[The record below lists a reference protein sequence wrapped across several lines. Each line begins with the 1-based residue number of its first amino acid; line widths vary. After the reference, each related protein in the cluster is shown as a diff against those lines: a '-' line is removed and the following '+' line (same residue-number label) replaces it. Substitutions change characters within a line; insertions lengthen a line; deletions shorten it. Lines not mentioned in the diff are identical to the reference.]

1 MIIYEYKPVQLS
13 ALFSCTFTCRV
24 QIEHK
29 WKLLA
34 DLAVKKSE
42 FEIAADALQAA
53 QDENALLLLAS
64 ATGNRQL
71 AQSVAE
77 RAFNEKRA
85 NTAFLAYFMLGEW
98 VLISRSLNILY
109 EYIMLQ

>member
-1 MIIYEYKPVQLS
+1 M
-13 ALFSCTFTCRV
+13 AV

-85 NTAFLAYFMLGEW
+85 NTAFLAYFMLGEY
-98 VLISRSLNILY
+98 VPSSRSSNTL
-109 EYIMLQ
+109 